1 MTQPRRTPGRGGP
14 SRRGRGTGS
23 PRATRGAATR
33 TSLGRAGSNRA
44 TPLRSADRV
53 RAVPTRSAA
62 TDPARSASRPASARR
77 AAAGGAARRTR
88 APQPHRLTGRATV
101 LALVLGAL
109 LLAYAYPVRIYLNQ
123 QAQISTLEANQAAQR
138 RRIGELTDESQRWKD
153 PTYIRT
159 QARERLQ
166 MAMPGDTVF
175 MVSRPG
181 STASTST
188 DPNAGKA
195 KNTGP
200 WYGQLWSSVQAAD
213 KPRTAP

>member
-14 SRRGRGTGS
+14 TRRGGYGRGAGAPRTTRGGAK
-23 PRATRGAATR
+23 RATA
-33 TSLGRAGSNRA
+33 SNRA
-44 TPLRSADRV
+44 TPIRSADRL
-53 RAVPTRSAA
+53 RAVPARSAT
-62 TDPARSASRPASARR
+62 TDPTRSASRPASARR

-101 LALVLGAL
+101 LVLVLGAL

-138 RRIGELTDESQRWKD
+138 RRIGELTDESERWKD

-166 MAMPGDTVF
+166 MGMPGDIVYI
-175 MVSRPG
+175 VSRSG
-181 STASTST
+181 STGSTST
-188 DPNAGKA
+188 DPNAGKV
-195 KNTGP
+195 KSSGP
-200 WYGQLWSSVQAAD
+200 WYGQLWSSVRAAD

>member
-1 MTQPRRTPGRGGP
+1 
-14 SRRGRGTGS
+14 
-23 PRATRGAATR
+23 
-33 TSLGRAGSNRA
+33 
-44 TPLRSADRV
+44 
-53 RAVPTRSAA
+53 
-62 TDPARSASRPASARR
+62 
-77 AAAGGAARRTR
+77 
-88 APQPHRLTGRATV
+88 V

-138 RRIGELTDESQRWKD
+138 RRINELTDESERWKD

-166 MAMPGDTVF
+166 MVMPGDTVF
-175 MVSRPG
+175 IVSRPG
-181 STASTST
+181 STTPTST